1 MIQKI
6 KAKIEAEG
14 KAEQKSYDKY
24 ACWCERT
31 MDEKAAE
38 IAAAKLRI
46 KVLIKLI
53 TKISMEIGI
62 CTADIDAHSKAV
74 IRIKSD
80 IEVLVEQRTKSHEE
94 WLADKSEAE
103 QYMGALEAAINVL
116 STATQA
122 DKGGIISSLQQT
134 KFLSVAAGLR
144 GALQRISEK
153 GGIPETDLEIMNNF
167 VGHPEDF
174 LHPKTGEFLQA
185 GSQNPF
191 GDYAPKSGQIQGILK
206 EMYDEYARDLER
218 GSGEEAMAQ
227 KNFLRLKATKEEELR
242 IESEAHEFHLGDCA
256 AKEQQRS
263 DWKLELA
270 ALKKK
275 LKADI
280 KFFEET
286 KASCKEK
293 ATLWSTRCRIRTSEI
308 LGINK
313 ALEILDSPE
322 AQKTFQA
329 AATTLLQVSARSNSH
344 VVHRAASRS
353 ADPWGNVDRNDAYSH
368 LRALATKHNSLM
380 LGQIAA
386 ALKTGGHF
394 DKVIAMI
401 DEMVKLLEKEGMD
414 DIEHR
419 DRCESGTTKNKQD
432 AEDVASAIAKAKEEK
447 EILEDKAT
455 KLWQDINALA
465 SEIEETKKAM
475 EDRLDLRNQE
485 VKEFKQALK
494 DDAAAVKLLS
504 AAMAAM
510 SSFKGGF
517 LQKGRKEPEGPEY
530 TIDKNKAPEDNFSG
544 EYSAKDSE
552 SAGIVS
558 IMEMLKE
565 DLETEMKDS
574 RAEDAE
580 AEAKYEEEYG
590 AMSDTL
596 EAQEGEKVALEKALA
611 DTKEKVADLEEL
623 LDKKHEDAVD
633 IGKMGEALA
642 KDCAWVATEFDAR
655 KEARETEIAGLQ
667 EAKNILAGAE

>member
-1 MIQKI
+1 M
-6 KAKIEAEG
+6 AK
-14 KAEQKSYDKY
+14 
-24 ACWCERT
+24 
-31 MDEKAAE
+31 
-38 IAAAKLRI
+38 AKLRI
-46 KVLIKLI
+46 KALIKLI

-62 CTADIDAHSKAV
+62 CTADIDTHGKNKISVKGE
-74 IRIKSD
+74 
-80 IEVLVEQRTKSHEE
+80 IEVLVEQRTKGHEE
-94 WLADKSEAE
+94 WLAEKSEAE
-103 QYMGALEAAINVL
+103 QYIGALEAAISVL
-116 STATQA
+116 SDAT
-122 DKGGIISSLQQT
+122 KGGAFISSLQQT
-134 KFLSVAAGLR
+134 QFISVAAGLR
-144 GALQRISEK
+144 GALQRITEK
-153 GGIPETDLEIMNNF
+153 GTMGEVELDVMNDF
-167 VGHPEDF
+167 VSHPENF
-174 LHPKTGEFLQA
+174 LHPKTAAFLQA
-185 GSQNPF
+185 DSQNPF

-218 GSGEEAMAQ
+218 GSGEEAMDQ
-227 KNFLRLKATKEEELR
+227 KNFLALKATKEEELAV
-242 IESEAHEFHLGDCA
+242 EQKAHGIALNDCA
-256 AKEQQRS
+256 EKKQQRS
-263 DWKLELA
+263 EWKLELA
-270 ALKKK
+270 SLKKK

-485 VKEFKQALK
+485 VKEFKKALK

-510 SSFKGGF
+510 SSFKGGV
-517 LQKGRKEPEGPEY
+517 LQKSRKEPEGPGY
-530 TIDKNKAPEDNFSG
+530 TIDENKAPEDNFSG

-565 DLETEMKDS
+565 DLEMEIKDS
-574 RAEDAE
+574 RKEDAD
-580 AEAKYEEEYG
+580 AQDKYEEEYG
-590 AMSDTL
+590 AMNDTL
-596 EAQEGEKVALEKALA
+596 EAQEAEKVALEKALSE
-611 DTKEKVADLEEL
+611 TKEKIQGLEEL
-623 LDKKHEDAVD
+623 IDGKEKDATN
-633 IGKMGEALA
+633 IKKMGEAMK
-642 KDCAWVATEFDAR
+642 KDCAWVE
-655 KEARETEIAGLQ
+655 
-667 EAKNILAGAE
+667 

>member
-1 MIQKI
+1 
-6 KAKIEAEG
+6 
-14 KAEQKSYDKY
+14 
-24 ACWCERT
+24 
-31 MDEKAAE
+31 
-38 IAAAKLRI
+38 
-46 KVLIKLI
+46 
-53 TKISMEIGI
+53 
-62 CTADIDAHSKAV
+62 
-74 IRIKSD
+74 
-80 IEVLVEQRTKSHEE
+80 
-94 WLADKSEAE
+94 
-103 QYMGALEAAINVL
+103 
-116 STATQA
+116 
-122 DKGGIISSLQQT
+122 
-134 KFLSVAAGLR
+134 
-144 GALQRISEK
+144 
-153 GGIPETDLEIMNNF
+153 
-167 VGHPEDF
+167 
-174 LHPKTGEFLQA
+174 
-185 GSQNPF
+185 
-191 GDYAPKSGQIQGILK
+191 
-206 EMYDEYARDLER
+206 
-218 GSGEEAMAQ
+218 MAQ
-227 KNFLRLKATKEEELR
+227 KNFLELKATKEEELR
-242 IESEAHEFHLGDCA
+242 IRTAAHEASLAECA
-256 AKEQQRS
+256 EKEQQRS
-263 DWKLELA
+263 DWRLELA

-275 LKADI
+275 LKADM

-329 AATTLLQVSARSNSH
+329 AATTFLQVSARSNSH
-344 VVHRAASRS
+344 AVSHSASRS
-353 ADPWGNVDRNDAYSH
+353 SDPFQNVDRNDAYSH

-455 KLWQDINALA
+455 NLWQDINALE

-517 LQKGRKEPEGPEY
+517 LQKGRREPEGPEY
-530 TIDKNKAPEDNFSG
+530 TIDENKAPEDNFSG

-558 IMEMLKE
+558 IMELLKE
-565 DLETEMKDS
+565 DLEMEIKDS

-580 AEAKYEEEYG
+580 AQEKYEEEYG
-590 AMSDTL
+590 AMNDTL
-596 EAQEGEKVALEKALA
+596 ESQEAEKVALEKALA
-611 DTKEKVADLEEL
+611 QTKEKIQSLEEL
-623 LDKKHEDAVD
+623 IDSKNKDAEN
-633 IGKMGEALA
+633 IKKMGKAME
-642 KDCAWVATEFDAR
+642 
-655 KEARETEIAGLQ
+655 EIALGWP
-667 EAKNILAGAE
+667 